1 MRLERSCSSAAG
13 ICNQHGSLHFH
24 KALSV
29 QITADGAD
37 DSGTFYKSILNILIH
52 DQVDITLTIT
62 LVGIGQ
68 TVELL
73 RKYLQA
79 LGQQLHFGS
88 MYRNFTGFG
97 FEYFT
102 LYTDDIAYVIFFKIC
117 IGLFP
122 DVVAGYIYLNA
133 SL

>member
-1 MRLERSCSSAAG
+1 M
-13 ICNQHGSLHFH
+13 
-24 KALSV
+24 AL
-29 QITADGAD
+29 IILDRFT
-37 DSGTFYKSILNILIH
+37 SILNILIH

-79 LGQQLHFGS
+79 LGQQLYLGS

-122 DVVAGYIYLNA
+122 DVVAGYIYLDA